1 VSVTALIPAA
11 GRGTRIGGARPKQF
25 LPLAGVPMLARTL
38 AAFQSSDDID
48 AIVVVVPAGEETSC
62 RDDIVARYGVSK
74 ATRIVA
80 GGASRQASVAAGLR
94 ALGAD
99 ASIVVIHDAARP
111 FVTAGLIRRVLAAAE
126 SSGAAIAALPV
137 VDTLKRRSP
146 DGRGLATVEREG
158 LWAAQTPQA
167 FRRDLIVEACARAA
181 ADGFLGT
188 DDASLVE
195 RLGHPVTLVEGD
207 PSNLKITRAGDLRVA
222 EDVVAVGEPGR

>member
-1 VSVTALIPAA
+1 MSVTALIPAA

-62 RDDIVARYGVSK
+62 RDDIVVRYGVSK

-80 GGASRQASVAAGLR
+80 GGASRQASVAAGVR

-99 ASIVVIHDAARP
+99 ASFVVIHDAARP
-111 FVTAGLIRRVLAAAE
+111 FVTTGLIRRVLAAAE
-126 SSGAAIAALPV
+126 LSGAAIAALPV
-137 VDTLKRRSP
+137 VDTLKRRLP

-158 LWAAQTPQA
+158 LWAAQTPQV
-167 FRRDLIVEACARAA
+167 FRRDLIVEAYARAA

-195 RLGHPVTLVEGD
+195 RLGYPVTLVEGD

-222 EDVVAVGEPGR
+222 EDVVGVGEPGR